1 MLLIGQFVIDFLNF
15 KLINFYFEIKI
26 LLEAFHQSNHIMGAN
41 FSRSLKAEEVAE
53 CRKGTNCIF
62 HSFLIQIVSQDEIR
76 RLYERFS
83 KLGFL
88 FLFL

>member
-1 MLLIGQFVIDFLNF
+1 
-15 KLINFYFEIKI
+15 
-26 LLEAFHQSNHIMGAN
+26 MGAN
-41 FSRSLKAEEVAE
+41 FSKSLKAEEVAE

-62 HSFLIQIVSQDEIR
+62 HSFLIRIVSQDEIR